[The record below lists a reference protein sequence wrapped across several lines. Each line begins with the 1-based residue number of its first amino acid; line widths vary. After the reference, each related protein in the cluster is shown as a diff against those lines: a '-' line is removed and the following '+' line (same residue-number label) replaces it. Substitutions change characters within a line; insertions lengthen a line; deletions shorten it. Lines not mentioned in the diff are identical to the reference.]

1 MSFVR
6 QKNVQ
11 RLTNAILHAILNYV
25 KQMKRFLKEVVIN
38 NRINQFSKNFRENYQ
53 LYIMLL
59 PGLILLFV
67 FKYIPLYGITLAFKE
82 YNPMLGILG
91 SPWVGLKYFQQ
102 FFESPDFWQLMQ
114 NTIILSAMALVA
126 GFIAPIILALLIN
139 QVRSVGLKKNIQL
152 IVYAPNF
159 ISVVIVVGM
168 LFIFL
173 SPVGPVNSLITSK
186 GFKEIP
192 FMTSA
197 EYFRDVYVWSGV
209 WQVTGWGSIIYLAA
223 LSNVN
228 EELIEAAKLDG
239 ASLLQRIRYI
249 ELPTI
254 KPIAVILLI
263 LSAGSLMSIGF
274 EKVYL
279 MQTSLNMAT
288 SEILPTYIY
297 KQGLLMNNYSYS
309 TAIGLFN
316 SAINLVLLIGVNM
329 VVKKLNEGEGL

>member
-1 MSFVR
+1 
-6 QKNVQ
+6 
-11 RLTNAILHAILNYV
+11 
-25 KQMKRFLKEVVIN
+25 MKRFLKEVVIN

>member
-1 MSFVR
+1 
-6 QKNVQ
+6 
-11 RLTNAILHAILNYV
+11 
-25 KQMKRFLKEVVIN
+25 
-38 NRINQFSKNFRENYQ
+38 
-53 LYIMLL
+53 MLL
-59 PGLILLFV
+59 PGLILLV
-67 FKYIPLYGITLAFKE
+67 LFKYVPLYGITLAFKD

-102 FFESPDFWQLMQ
+102 FFQSPDFWQLMQ
-114 NTIILSAMALVA
+114 NTLFLSAMALVA
-126 GFIAPIILALLIN
+126 GFIAPIILALLVN

-173 SPVGPVNSLITSK
+173 SPVGPVNTLITSK
-186 GFKEIP
+186 GFEAIP

-197 EYFRDVYVWSGV
+197 KHFRDVYIWSGV

-254 KPIAVILLI
+254 RPIAVILLI

-279 MQTSLNMAT
+279 MQTQLNMSA

-297 KQGLLMNNYSYS
+297 KQGLLKNNYSYS

-316 SAINLVLLIGVNM
+316 SVINLILLVGVNM
-329 VVKKLNEGEGL
+329 FVKKLNDGEGL